1 MRDQGLETAL
11 RVAGGVVVLAR
22 DLGISQPAVSAWR
35 RVPADRVLAIETIT
49 GVSRSI
55 LRPDLYPPS
64 DDARREGPMSDA
76 AVQPDDADLA
86 RAHQYGLLAVL
97 LGREPGVDTL
107 AAVAGLTGD
116 PSPLGL
122 THIAL
127 AEAASETDAT
137 TAAREYFRLFVGVG
151 RGEFLPYAS
160 YYLTG
165 FVHERPLARVRED
178 LARLGIARAGTVHEP
193 EDHIAILCEIMAGL
207 AAGRFGDGLATQ
219 KHFFERH
226 IEPWAGRF
234 FADLEAVADAPFYAR
249 VGAVGRTFLEIE
261 ARAFDLDD

>member
-1 MRDQGLETAL
+1 MRDPGLETAL
-11 RVAGGVVVLAR
+11 RIAGGVVMLAR

-35 RVPADRVLAIETIT
+35 RAPADRVLAIESIT

-76 AVQPDDADLA
+76 AAQTDDTDIA
-86 RAHQYGLLAVL
+86 RAHEYGLLATL
-97 LGREPGVDTL
+97 LGREPGTDLLSAL
-107 AAVAGLTGD
+107 AGMIGD
-116 PSPLGL
+116 PSPLGRA
-122 THIAL
+122 HSAL
-127 AEAASETDAT
+127 AEAAAETDAA
-137 TAAREYFRLFVGVG
+137 TAARQHFRLFVGVG

-178 LARLGIARAGTVHEP
+178 LARLGVARAETTHEP

-207 AAGRFGDGLATQ
+207 AAGHFGDGLETQ
-219 KHFFERH
+219 KHFFKRH

-261 ARAFDLDD
+261 AQAFDLDD